1 VHALEVVVVVG
12 VLVLVGS
19 LLARW
24 VRLPPPLVLLA
35 LGTVVGFL
43 PGVGGVEMPP
53 DVVLF
58 LFLPALLYWE
68 SLTISLRQIRAD
80 LRVISLMSVGLV
92 LVTAGTVAV
101 VGHAL
106 GLSWPMAFV
115 LGAVLAPTDATAIA
129 TVAGLLP
136 RRARTLLRAE
146 SLVNDGTAL
155 VVFGVAVGVA
165 VGTLDV
171 GPGGVAWR
179 LVGSYAGGIA
189 VGLALAFA
197 VTELRRRL
205 TDVRLENVVG
215 VLTPFVAYLPAELLH
230 ASGVVA
236 VVTCG
241 LTLTQ
246 IATRVVSPAARV
258 QAAGFWSLTTF
269 LLNGS
274 LFVLVGLELHA
285 VVEGRSAAEIWTG
298 VAATL
303 WVALTVAGTRLV
315 WGNTL
320 PFVIRALDRRPAQR
334 LRRVG
339 FRGRLPGQWAGFRGA
354 VSLAAALAVP
364 TTTAAGGPLEGRDL
378 VLMVTF
384 GVIVVLLVVQGL
396 TLPAVI
402 RFSRLQPD
410 PAEAKEELLAQREAL
425 GAAQAALD
433 VRAAELGV
441 PETVVARVREAHEAR
456 ERQLHLT
463 QVLSDGRVTDPDH
476 RAAKKAMLAE
486 AESER
491 RLRLA
496 LLGDK
501 RDAVVRLRDLHA
513 IDDLVLRRVMAQLD
527 AEEVRLVGVQ
537 QED

>member
-1 VHALEVVVVVG
+1 MHALEVVVVVG

-246 IATRVVSPAARV
+246 IATRVISPGARV

-285 VVEGRSAAEIWTG
+285 VVEGRTAGEIWTG
-298 VAATL
+298 VVATL

-378 VLMVTF
+378 LLMVTF

-410 PAEAKEELLAQREAL
+410 PAEAQEELLAQREAL
-425 GAAQAALD
+425 GAAQASLD

-441 PETVVARVREAHEAR
+441 PEAVVDRVREAHEAR

-491 RLRLA
+491 RLRLV

-527 AEEVRLVGVQ
+527 AEEVRLVGVP

>member
-1 VHALEVVVVVG
+1 MHALEVVVVVG

-285 VVEGRSAAEIWTG
+285 VVEGRTAGEIWTG
-298 VAATL
+298 VVATL

-378 VLMVTF
+378 VLLVTF

-410 PAEAKEELLAQREAL
+410 PAEAQEELLAQREAL

-441 PETVVARVREAHEAR
+441 PEAVVARVREAHEAR

-476 RAAKKAMLAE
+476 RAAKKAVLAE

-537 QED
+537 PEE